1 MQTACATAWAA
12 DADEVAKLAQKKLSN
27 TKKLALCGVLSS
39 LQVVILYLSSVFN
52 VIDLTLAAAT
62 VFVMIFAVLEI
73 GGKYPFIMYA
83 VVSLLS
89 LLILPQKF
97 SAVVYALF
105 FGWYPMAKMF
115 FERFNG
121 IIAWVL
127 KILTFNASF
136 IIIYNICISVL
147 GLEGSGDIDTSLYNA
162 IMLILGN
169 IAFLM
174 FDIML
179 KLVIKLY
186 KLKLRKQL
194 GIDKL
199 LK

>member
-1 MQTACATAWAA
+1 MSN
-12 DADEVAKLAQKKLSN
+12 KRLSN

-39 LQVVILYLSSVFN
+39 LQVVILYLSSVFS
-52 VIDLTLAAAT
+52 VIDLTIAAVT
-62 VFVMIFAVLEI
+62 VFVMVFSVLEI
-73 GGKYPFIMYA
+73 GGKYPWIMYA
-83 VVSLLS
+83 TVAVISV
-89 LLILPQKF
+89 LILPQKF

-105 FGWYPMAKMF
+105 FGWYPMAKIF
-115 FERFNG
+115 FERFNK
-121 IIAWVL
+121 IAAWIL
-127 KILTFNASF
+127 KILTFNVSF
-136 IIIYNICISVL
+136 IIIYKICISIL
-147 GLEGSGDIDTSLYNA
+147 GLEASGDFDTTVYNA

-179 KLVIKLY
+179 KLVIILY

-199 LK
+199 L